1 MVMLIVCELDLNMAD
16 SDDEFDKR
24 NVRDK
29 FRHERSDYEKRDD
42 RKSRETFPERYYV
55 WSTGVHK

>member
-1 MVMLIVCELDLNMAD
+1 MVD

-29 FRHERSDYEKRDD
+29 FRHERSEYEKRDD
-42 RKSRETFPERYYV
+42 RKSRETFPERLV
-55 WSTGVHK
+55 NFTLALRL